1 MDLAR
6 PYCSKRL
13 KPKEAILVQLCRL
26 QSEVVP
32 GCPSWIAGHSKCF
45 LEDSLSQAFSNKPPL
60 IMVIPQVSLE
70 STKVYFIEPF
80 VCQVISMLNP

>member
-13 KPKEAILVQLCRL
+13 KPKEAILVQTAERGGSRLPIMDCRTFQML
-26 QSEVVP
+26 P
-32 GCPSWIAGHSKCF
+32 GRQNLKP
-45 LEDSLSQAFSNKPPL
+45 FSNKPPL

-70 STKVYFIEPF
+70 STNVYFIEPF
-80 VCQVISMLNP
+80 VYQVISMLKP